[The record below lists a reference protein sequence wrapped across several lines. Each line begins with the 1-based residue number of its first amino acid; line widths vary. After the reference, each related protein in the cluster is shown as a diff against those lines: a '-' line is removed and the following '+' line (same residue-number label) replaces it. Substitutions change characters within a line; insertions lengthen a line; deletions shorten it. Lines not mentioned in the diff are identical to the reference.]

1 MRIPDLSDIP
11 ELEPVSP
18 NVEYDLRV
26 IAVKDI
32 TSNKTGR
39 EGIMLV
45 CDILGEENAENV
57 IERLWLPMDGDD
69 EEKQKTMWRMIKE
82 FLGSIGAPTDGLDT
96 DELKG
101 LEFSAILGQEQDDKG
116 RIRNNIQRVT

>member
-18 NVEYDLRV
+18 NVEYDLR
-26 IAVKDI
+26 ITTAKDV
-32 TSNKTGR
+32 TSNRTGR

-45 CDILGEENAENV
+45 CEILGEENAENL
-57 IERLWLPMDGDD
+57 IHRLWLPMDGDD

-82 FLGSIGAPTDGLDT
+82 FLSAIGAPTDGLDT

-101 LEFSAILGQEQDDKG
+101 LEFSAILGQEQDNNGKL
-116 RIRNNIQRVT
+116 RNNIQRVT